1 MLRISASLWSADLAN
16 LAADIRRIDPFV
28 DSYHLDVA
36 DGHYVP
42 SMLFFPDLVRAL
54 RPHTRKPFEVHLMT
68 CEPGAWLEPFAEAGA
83 DSLIFCHD
91 SAKDPAGLVHTIH
104 HLGKH
109 AGVSLALNEPLS
121 SLESMLPG
129 LHLVTLMGTEVGIKG
144 VGMDPR
150 QPERVRSLRTLILQ
164 RGLEVEI
171 QADGGIRG
179 NTVPLLAA
187 AGADSIVPGSLLF
200 GSDPAELR
208 CWLATLPGPTPAG
221 L

>member
-1 MLRISASLWSADLAN
+1 MLRVSASLWSADLAN

-42 SMLFFPDLVRAL
+42 SLLFFPDLVRAL

-68 CEPGAWLEPFAEAGA
+68 CEPAAWLEAFAEAGA
-83 DSLIFCHD
+83 DTLIFCHD
-91 SAKDPAGLVHTIH
+91 SAKDPAALVHTIH

-109 AGVSLALNEPLS
+109 AGVSLALNEPFS
-121 SLESMLPG
+121 ILESMLPG

-150 QPERVRSLRTLILQ
+150 QPERIRALRGLIRQ
-164 RGLEVEI
+164 RGLPVQI
-171 QADGGIRG
+171 QADGGIRRE
-179 NTVPLLAA
+179 TVPLLAA

-200 GSDPAELR
+200 GGDPAELR
-208 CWLATLPGPTPAG
+208 RWLAALPGPAPAG